1 MSFKLRFFRHRRSTT
16 LILLL
21 VAVWLVFSQV
31 ALPLLERMRE
41 LEQRAAIAQKKM
53 GRLQQLARRKPAIE
67 DAVQRYRAAWS
78 EEPSATIQR
87 ALLDELEGLAQAGNV
102 QISLKP
108 QPTRQENHVLRVD
121 VEIEIDATQEAI
133 FAFVDRLLASPSLLE
148 LTRLRISSTASKTAP
163 VRATL
168 LVSQLVLRS

>member
-1 MSFKLRFFRHRRSTT
+1 MPKFSFLRHRRSTT

-41 LEQRAAIAQKKM
+41 LEQRAAITQKKLD
-53 GRLQQLARRKPAIE
+53 RLHQLARRKPAIE

-78 EEPSATIQR
+78 DEPDAAIQR
-87 ALLDELEGLAQAGNV
+87 ALLDQLEGLAQAGNV

-108 QPTRQENHVLRVD
+108 QPMKQEHHVLRVE
-121 VEIEIDATQEAI
+121 VELELDATQEAI
-133 FAFVDRLLASPSLLE
+133 FEFVDRLLAAPSLLE
-148 LTRLRISSTASKTAP
+148 LTRVRISSTTSKTAP
-163 VRATL
+163 VRAIL